1 MTVNFLVTGV
11 LLLVFAAGVRVMA
24 SGRTGRSGDTGGDR
38 GPGIGLLLAGIFPT
52 QPLFGY
58 PPGTPEGMAIDVTP
72 ASLAPIS
79 SARSCSSSASS
90 RPRCRLRCV
99 RGAAV
104 PRAGRLDRSPSPRWC
119 SCPSAPR
126 AADRPVNSSSRT
138 SAASCNASHSSP
150 AWAGSLRSRCWQSTD
165 HHVRQISRTEARRIA
180 IRAQLLDADRPR
192 DLLDVVDRLTFL
204 QLDPT
209 AVIAPAADLVA
220 WSRLG
225 DRYDPAQ
232 LTTALERDRTLFEH
246 KAQPTLV
253 EAPIVMI
260 RPMADLP
267 LFLAEMPEMP
277 PPRFG
282 NARAFLKANDAFRR
296 RILDQLARRRT
307 AHLARDPRHERDSVA
322 VERLDPGAQ
331 RRADARAARL
341 AGRGGRLGTT
351 GSRAR
356 SGISPS
362 GCSRPA

>member
-1 MTVNFLVTGV
+1 M
-11 LLLVFAAGVRVMA
+11 
-24 SGRTGRSGDTGGDR
+24 
-38 GPGIGLLLAGIFPT
+38 
-52 QPLFGY
+52 
-58 PPGTPEGMAIDVTP
+58 
-72 ASLAPIS
+72 
-79 SARSCSSSASS
+79 
-90 RPRCRLRCV
+90 
-99 RGAAV
+99 
-104 PRAGRLDRSPSPRWC
+104 
-119 SCPSAPR
+119 
-126 AADRPVNSSSRT
+126 
-138 SAASCNASHSSP
+138 
-150 AWAGSLRSRCWQSTD
+150 
-165 HHVRQISRTEARRIA
+165 RQITRTEARRIA

-192 DLLDVVDRLTFL
+192 DLLHVVDRLTFL

-296 RILDQLARRRT
+296 RILDRL
-307 AHLARDPRHERDSVA
+307 RD
-322 VERLDPGAQ
+322 
-331 RRADARAARL
+331 
-341 AGRGGRLGTT
+341 AGPLT
-351 GSRAR
+351 SR
-356 SGISPS
+356 
-362 GCSRPA
+362 

>member
-1 MTVNFLVTGV
+1 M
-11 LLLVFAAGVRVMA
+11 
-24 SGRTGRSGDTGGDR
+24 
-38 GPGIGLLLAGIFPT
+38 
-52 QPLFGY
+52 
-58 PPGTPEGMAIDVTP
+58 
-72 ASLAPIS
+72 
-79 SARSCSSSASS
+79 
-90 RPRCRLRCV
+90 
-99 RGAAV
+99 
-104 PRAGRLDRSPSPRWC
+104 
-119 SCPSAPR
+119 
-126 AADRPVNSSSRT
+126 
-138 SAASCNASHSSP
+138 
-150 AWAGSLRSRCWQSTD
+150 
-165 HHVRQISRTEARRIA
+165 RQITRTEARRIA
-180 IRAQLLDADRPR
+180 IRAQLLDAERPR

-282 NARAFLKANDAFRR
+282 NARAFLKANDAFRAADPR
-296 RILDQLARRRT
+296 PASRRR
-307 AHLARDPRHERDSVA
+307 APHLARDPRHERDGVA
-322 VERLDPGAQ
+322 VERLDAGAH
-331 RRADARAARL
+331 RHADARAARL
-341 AGRGGRLGTT
+341 AGRGGRLGAA

-362 GCSRPA
+362 GCFRPE